1 MNIRRH
7 RRVPLLG
14 LLTLLTMTPVAL
26 SGQGRGDHPGVFH
39 STEAANLPTAATLP
53 ANNLLFE
60 ISHRFDSPVSD
71 GVDALWGFDGPVFY
85 RLGLSYG
92 VTDRLTLGALRTNL
106 EDNLELNARIRLWE
120 RGGGAPVAV
129 AARAG
134 AAWNTQPFAG
144 ADDNEGQAYAQLMLD
159 AGIGERVALGVVPTV
174 IRNPRIQD
182 ADAETGF
189 TVGLHGQLY
198 LDDGVSVLGEWIVS
212 EEREG
217 LDHDTGAFGIEL
229 ETRGHFFKI
238 LLTNQVRMNP
248 TQFLGGAPVPF
259 SLDDLRVAFNIT
271 RRIPL

>member
-1 MNIRRH
+1 MNIPPR
-7 RRVPLLG
+7 PLASLLTLLG
-14 LLTLLTMTPVAL
+14 LLVSAPAAL

-53 ANNLLFE
+53 ARNLLFE

-92 VTDRLTLGALRTNL
+92 VNDRLTLGVLRTNL

-120 RGGGAPVAV
+120 RGGETPVAV
-129 AARAG
+129 GVRG
-134 AAWNTQPFAG
+134 GVAWNTQPFAG

-159 AGIGERVALGVVPTV
+159 GGIGERLALGVVPTV

-182 ADAETGF
+182 ADSETGF
-189 TVGLHGQLY
+189 TLGLHGQLY
-198 LDDGVSVLGEWIVS
+198 LDDGVSLLGEWIAS

-217 LDHDTGAFGIEL
+217 LDHDSGAFGIEL

-238 LLTNQVRMNP
+238 LVTNQVRMNP

-259 SLDDLRVAFNIT
+259 SMDELRVAFNIT
-271 RRIPL
+271 RRIPF